1 MHFTALNPR
10 HLTLKHSLFFTD
22 AIFTVPGS
30 VARKLLPHTEMM
42 PAQLLAFMS
51 QSLQKAWE
59 KHPTVVISC
68 DKQSK
73 SSAANQRANL
83 HAAGLACL
91 IPSSIVL
98 AELESHTRITSMPE
112 GCTKTARMDLGPF
125 LLNNWELEPE
135 VNVL

>member
-1 MHFTALNPR
+1 MYFTALNPL
-10 HLTLKHSLFFTD
+10 HLALKYSLFFTD
-22 AIFTVPGS
+22 DIFTVPGS
-30 VARKLLPHTEMM
+30 LARKLLPHTELM

-83 HAAGLACL
+83 RAAGLACL
-91 IPSSIVL
+91 IPSSTVL
-98 AELESHTRITSMPE
+98 AEMESHIRITSMPE
-112 GCTKTARMDLGPF
+112 GCMEAAG
-125 LLNNWELEPE
+125 
-135 VNVL
+135 